1 MSANL
6 DLVRSIYADW
16 ERGDFSR
23 ADWADPEIEYTA
35 QEFGPLSAQ
44 TWTGLAGM
52 AEGAR
57 SIIEVIEDQHIE
69 AEEYR
74 ELDDM
79 RVLVLDRRSG
89 TWKQSGIGFG
99 KSTALPAMGAHLF
112 HVSNGKVRRL
122 VAYFDRD
129 RALADLGLEDSAV
142 SQESGTPT
150 PVELMRRG
158 YEALNRR
165 DFDAFVSFYA
175 PDAVVEARTVAER
188 FEGRAAIRGFIEEF
202 WSAFEQYQAR
212 PDEILDLGHGVV
224 FVTNRVTAR
233 LPESDAELQM
243 RDGQVYEWEE
253 GMVVRAI
260 LDLDVDAARAAA
272 ERLAKERG

>member
-23 ADWADPEIEYTA
+23 TDWADPEMVYVRADGLERGEWHGVSEA
-35 QEFGPLSAQ
+35 RLAFGNVLSAWQ
-44 TWTGLAGM
+44 EVHAG
-52 AEGAR
+52 A
-57 SIIEVIEDQHIE
+57 D
-69 AEEYR
+69 EYR
-74 ELDDM
+74 VLDDDTI
-79 RVLVLDRRSG
+79 LVTDRFTGRG
-89 TWKQSGIGFG
+89 RTSGIELAEMR
-99 KSTALPAMGAHLF
+99 TQGATLWH
-112 HVSNGKVRRL
+112 VRRGRVTRL
-122 VAYFDRD
+122 VIYRDRV
-129 RALADLGLEDSAV
+129 RALADLGLEESAV
-142 SQESGTPT
+142 SEESGTPT

-202 WSAFEQYQAR
+202 WSAFEQYQAK

-243 RDGQVYEWEE
+243 RDGQVYESEE